1 MSSLLLLAPVVAA
14 SPLWVGLE
22 PGPYRVGF
30 EQMELHDYSR
40 PYRSAEI
47 RARPI
52 TLSMWYPAAEVPA
65 AAAPLE
71 FRRYVG
77 SAEENDDLQ
86 RRLSTY
92 GFKLSSDA
100 IESLLAS
107 RTEAFERAA
116 RAPGP
121 FPLLL
126 LGGSLTGPFY
136 LNTVLAEYLA
146 SHGYVAAAMP
156 ALPVREGEEPD
167 FDLRAVDVQMRDM
180 EFAIQALHDYPE
192 ATIDRMGL
200 AAWSFG
206 GVPQALLAM
215 KNPDVAAVVSLDA
228 ATGYAYGQ
236 KLLEGSLY
244 YEPRRATAAFFHASD
259 SRRSGQVPKSFIY
272 YDEIAKGSG
281 YFLELEGTTHAEFT
295 SLAIV
300 PRIVSGDDSAEA
312 FRRYRLLCLYVEKF
326 LDAAIKEDA
335 RARAFLEVA
344 PTRHGFEGVILS
356 RKR

>member
-1 MSSLLLLAPVVAA
+1 LHLLAAVAAA

-40 PYRSAEI
+40 PYRSTEI

-52 TLSMWYPAAEVPA
+52 TLSIWYPAAEVPEGT
-65 AAAPLE
+65 APLE

-77 SAEENDDLQ
+77 SAAEDDFR

-92 GFKLSSDA
+92 GFKLSSDE

-107 RTEAFERAA
+107 RTEAFEKAA
-116 RAPGP
+116 RAVGP
-121 FPLLL
+121 FPLLVI
-126 LGGSLTGPFY
+126 GGSLTGPFY

-146 SHGYVAAAMP
+146 SQGYVAAALT
-156 ALPVREGEEPD
+156 ALPAREGDEAD

-192 ATIDRMGL
+192 ASIERIGL

-215 KNPDVAAVVSLDA
+215 KNPDVTALVSLDA

-236 KLLEGSLY
+236 KLLEESLY
-244 YEPRRATAAFFHASD
+244 YEPGRATAALFHATD
-259 SRRSGQVPKSFIY
+259 SRESGQVPKSFVY
-272 YDEIAKGSG
+272 YDETAKGSR
-281 YFLELEGTTHAEFT
+281 YFLELEGATHAEFS

-300 PRIVSGDDSAEA
+300 PRTVSGDDSSEV
-312 FRRYRLLCLYVEKF
+312 FRRYRLLCLYVSRF
-326 LDAAIKEDA
+326 LDAAIKNDA
-335 RARAFLEVA
+335 SARAFLDVA
-344 PTRHGFEGVILS
+344 PTRHGFEGVVLS

>member
-1 MSSLLLLAPVVAA
+1 MSSFLLLAAA
-14 SPLWVGLE
+14 ASSPLWVGLE

-30 EQMELHDYSR
+30 EQIELHDYSR
-40 PYRSAEI
+40 PYRSGEN

-52 TLSMWYPAAEVPA
+52 TLSLWYPAAEIA
-65 AAAPLE
+65 DATAPLE

-77 SAEENDDLQ
+77 STEEDDDFR
-86 RRLSTY
+86 RRLSNY
-92 GFKLSSDA
+92 GFKLSSDDL
-100 IESLLAS
+100 ESLLAS
-107 RTEAFERAA
+107 RTEAFEKAA
-116 RAPGP
+116 RAAGP

-146 SHGYVAAAMP
+146 SHGYIAAAMASLP
-156 ALPVREGEEPD
+156 AREDQEPE
-167 FDLRAVDVQMRDM
+167 FDLRAVDVQLRDM
-180 EFAIQALHDYPE
+180 EFAIHALHEYPE
-192 ATIDRMGL
+192 ATIETMGL

-215 KNPDVAAVVSLDA
+215 KNPDVLAVVSLDA

-244 YEPRRATAAFFHASD
+244 YEPSRASAAFFHASD
-259 SRRSGQVPKSFIY
+259 SRQSAQVPKSFVY
-272 YDEIAKGSG
+272 YDQTVKGSA
-281 YFLELEGTTHAEFT
+281 YFLELDGATHAEFT

-300 PRIVSGDDSAEA
+300 PRTVSGDDSAEA
-312 FRRYRLLCLYVEKF
+312 FRRYRLLCLYVGKF
-326 LDAAIKEDA
+326 LDSAIKEDA
-335 RARAFLEVA
+335 AARAFLDVA
-344 PTRHGFEGVILS
+344 PTRHGFEGVVLS